1 MSGKRYQI
9 IKPVELT
16 MEYCQKGYDDFCTNA
31 DCGLSVLNGR
41 YRAYDLCRDA
51 FEKYFERELN
61 DDKVMA
67 LHLYSFLSSWGM
79 TTRNQYLM
87 SKNFTCLENV
97 VRRLKEHY
105 NDWSHFSHGFCPVA
119 NNSEIRE
126 GYINVILDMKKVILN
141 ALQPSETGKD
151 VTILD
156 IPDMTNVLICKI
168 IMVSYGCIAA
178 FDSYIREEWHS
189 LGYPRIDPNK
199 DWLDRNLLI
208 MIYDFVATNKDRF
221 LELKKQANDDY
232 HTDYSVFKI
241 MDMVLWSYGKSIVEE
256 KNKGRAAK
264 RKEDREKGKQAIK
277 KLEEI
282 WKENNA

>member
-1 MSGKRYQI
+1 MSWKRCQI
-9 IKPVELT
+9 IKPVELS
-16 MEYCQKGYDDFCTNA
+16 MEFCQKGYDDFCTNA
-31 DCGLSVLNGR
+31 DCGLSILNGR

-51 FEKYFERELN
+51 FKKYFEGELTDN
-61 DDKVMA
+61 KIMA

-87 SKNFTCLENV
+87 SKNFTCLEDV
-97 VRRLKEHY
+97 VHELKEHHD
-105 NDWSHFSHGFCPVA
+105 DWSDVLHELCFDA
-119 NNSEIRE
+119 NNSEMRNKYKDI
-126 GYINVILDMKKVILN
+126 VLDMKQVILN
-141 ALQPSETGKD
+141 ALEPSGTGKD
-151 VTILD
+151 ITILD

-189 LGYPRIDPNK
+189 LSYPRIDPNK
-199 DWLDRNLLI
+199 DWLDRDLLI

-232 HTDYSVFKI
+232 HTDYSAFKI

-277 KLEEI
+277 KLEEARA
-282 WKENNA
+282 KDL